1 MAATAPALVAPA
13 SSPERAGTA
22 GEEDGAPCPD
32 DSVQPMQGVS
42 STDGVDA
49 ANVACIFLPQAH
61 GGPGAPALG
70 ATADGADAVSCAAQ
84 LDDDGLAAFLD
95 AVKEGMRIDES
106 RMLVFNGPD
115 WLVNGVGLQMDEE
128 RQHFVHA
135 MLDGLQVPDD
145 AIAAVFVRSRLA
157 RRVAV
162 ARINDWA
169 VPDEEMVLP
178 FLCVSFNLEARPP
191 ARASRASTL
200 TGASR
205 RGPAWARRRR
215 RRTQARRGGSTR
227 RRARASSGRAWA
239 TSRTASSPSC
249 LTSEPAWAGGMAWRR
264 APNFSDRRLA
274 LGGISLGGF
283 SGIFLGWF
291 HAVGHMGPGFCARR
305 WGWVAGWRAAPCG
318 LHRLR
323 STAGLGSA

>member
-13 SSPERAGTA
+13 SSPGRAGTV

-32 DSVQPMQGVS
+32 GDMQPMQGVS

-61 GGPGAPALG
+61 DGPGAPALG

-162 ARINDWA
+162 ARVNDWA

-178 FLCVSFNLEARPP
+178 FLCVSFNLEAQALQVYSQLRAKLPKVGGTVFSWVPMQRQFGGPP
-191 ARASRASTL
+191 GPSNGMCMHKVRVARA
-200 TGASR
+200 
-205 RGPAWARRRR
+205 
-215 RRTQARRGGSTR
+215 GS
-227 RRARASSGRAWA
+227 
-239 TSRTASSPSC
+239 
-249 LTSEPAWAGGMAWRR
+249 E
-264 APNFSDRRLA
+264 
-274 LGGISLGGF
+274 
-283 SGIFLGWF
+283 
-291 HAVGHMGPGFCARR
+291 
-305 WGWVAGWRAAPCG
+305 
-318 LHRLR
+318 
-323 STAGLGSA
+323 